1 VSLESSGSTA
11 GVNTWYL
18 AAFIL
23 DGLVSPRDVLR
34 SRPSLDVVR
43 GWTRD
48 DPVGDADVNPPLNS
62 AGLIQDH
69 ESIGAARFGET
80 LFMGTWQ
87 RDPRISVVLG
97 NLGVGFVVVGA
108 PGEWDAAFERRVS
121 PLAQEAISEFCFEV
135 SEWLPVESKSA
146 RPVGLLPGAILLW
159 WHRVVFT
166 QTDSRALEVVVD
178 DGFTRASVP
187 GNVQLEPGASPE
199 ATGTVRGLLIATED
213 WLMADTTNRL
223 LTEHLAG
230 MDYALQDG
238 DWRAIATFME
248 AGGELVRE
256 AQFLKLYM
264 DERNRYLAT
273 SRRVVW
279 RKARESWGLDAEVNE
294 IDARASAIHMQLQE
308 AAQLVQQR
316 RDRSRNLI
324 LFAIGLFTA
333 IQSLLVIYDFSVN
346 DDTSVSATERVAGAL
361 TALVA
366 GLLLLFGLSLWRRRL

>member
-1 VSLESSGSTA
+1 
-11 GVNTWYL
+11 
-18 AAFIL
+18 
-23 DGLVSPRDVLR
+23 
-34 SRPSLDVVR
+34 
-43 GWTRD
+43 
-48 DPVGDADVNPPLNS
+48 
-62 AGLIQDH
+62 
-69 ESIGAARFGET
+69 
-80 LFMGTWQ
+80 
-87 RDPRISVVLG
+87 
-97 NLGVGFVVVGA
+97 
-108 PGEWDAAFERRVS
+108 
-121 PLAQEAISEFCFEV
+121 
-135 SEWLPVESKSA
+135 
-146 RPVGLLPGAILLW
+146 
-159 WHRVVFT
+159 
-166 QTDSRALEVVVD
+166 
-178 DGFTRASVP
+178 
-187 GNVQLEPGASPE
+187 
-199 ATGTVRGLLIATED
+199 
-213 WLMADTTNRL
+213 MADTTNRL